1 MAIIPGTFIR
11 KTAHQRK
18 QNSNK
23 GVLDLRGEIDL
34 EENWVYEM
42 EDRSPAFFAND
53 SKVSIYYLSIH
64 LSILHYLS
72 TDLSILDYLSI
83 YLSIYL
89 GGHPVAK
96 KERDQRSLSQA
107 AP

>member
-83 YLSIYL
+83 YHLSI
-89 GGHPVAK
+89 
-96 KERDQRSLSQA
+96 
-107 AP
+107 